1 MHGNPIQSRLSRST
15 RAAMVGAPFSVA
27 AACLVVLMLAW
38 SGGSLAQQAEE
49 DLGDVERFTDGDV
62 DHGADLYQQ
71 YCRGCHGEDGRG
83 GAHTFMPHVQNL
95 TKKDYIELV
104 PDGYL
109 FTVIAEGGAAVG
121 KNSYMPAW
129 QSTLSV
135 QDIKDVIA
143 YIRSLP
149 TY

>member
-1 MHGNPIQSRLSRST
+1 MQASTAPTCSKRLLERGA
-15 RAAMVGAPFSVA
+15 RAAGLLALLLCLSVSTA
-27 AACLVVLMLAW
+27 AI
-38 SGGSLAQQAEE
+38 AQQQEV

-62 DHGADLYQQ
+62 KHGVALYKR

-83 GAHTFMPHVQNL
+83 GAHTFMPHIQNL
-95 TKKDYIELV
+95 TKKGYIELV

-109 FTVIAEGGAAVG
+109 YTVITEGGEAVG
-121 KNSYMPAW
+121 KNGYMPAW